1 MNYYEML
8 TTETQQVLKKNKV
21 SGECF
26 NRIVYGIMEENV
38 NKKFSELPNFIRVY
52 EPMKMTHTKYEFY
65 RFVDCEPEK
74 DIDKI
79 ITNAWVELKKAVA
92 QEEKNNKI
100 AEEFGNMVSF
110 DNLTNEL
117 RGMNLYAFHE
127 TNKYGTLKFYLPFSK
142 DKPTA
147 GCSTYYVFVD
157 NKQYFTVEEKE
168 EIINQLKAAAL
179 HRIDDIKNEYE
190 QTKKFYNL

>member
-21 SGECF
+21 SGGCF
-26 NRIVYGIMEENV
+26 NMIVYGIMEENK
-38 NKKFSELPNFIRVY
+38 NKKFSELPNYIRVY
-52 EPMKMTHTKYEFY
+52 EPMKRTHTKYEFY
-65 RFVDCEPEK
+65 KFVECEPEK

-79 ITNAWVELKKAVA
+79 ITNAWIELKKAVA